1 MIEIITLD
9 GSGDETTE
17 EPVKHLMDWHNL
29 QTDVSSYGEGD
40 LAAVHDR
47 LHANRDEMAELDE
60 EHWHAHPLPV

>member
-1 MIEIITLD
+1 
-9 GSGDETTE
+9 
-17 EPVKHLMDWHNL
+17 MDWHNL